1 MKKVL
6 IKIKGT
12 QGLDGETDVVELSTE
27 GTLRTFN
34 GDYILTYSE
43 ENTIAGKKTKT
54 QLTVQNNNTVVL
66 DRRGELTSR
75 FVITK
80 GERNSCLYSIPQ
92 GSLTLGIY
100 GKNVT
105 ANLNEYGGTLKMSYS
120 IDANLQPLSENTV
133 EITVQE
139 R

>member
-27 GTLRTFN
+27 GTLRAFN

-43 ENTIAGKKTKT
+43 EDTIAGKKTKT

>member
-43 ENTIAGKKTKT
+43 EDTIAGKKTKT

>member
-1 MKKVL
+1 MKKVF

-43 ENTIAGKKTKT
+43 EDTIAGKKTKT

>member
-12 QGLDGETDVVELSTE
+12 QGLDGDTDIVEFSTE
-27 GTLRTFN
+27 GTLRSFN

-43 ENTIAGKKTKT
+43 EDTIAGKKTKT

-100 GKNVT
+100 GKDVT
-105 ANLNEYGGTLKMSYS
+105 ANLNECGGTLKMSYS